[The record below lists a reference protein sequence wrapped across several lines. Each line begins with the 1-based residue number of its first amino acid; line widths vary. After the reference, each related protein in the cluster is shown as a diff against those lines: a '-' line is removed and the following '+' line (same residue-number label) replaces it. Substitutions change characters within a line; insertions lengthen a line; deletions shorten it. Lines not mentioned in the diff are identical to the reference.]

1 MDGKLIIL
9 SAPSGTGKTSIMK
22 YVLEQGL
29 PLSFSISATNRAPR
43 ENEKNGRDYYFLS
56 TAEFEEKVACGEF
69 LEWEEVY
76 SGRFYGTLRS
86 EVLRIR
92 ANGKSVVFDI
102 DVLGGLNIKEQFGE
116 QALSIFIKPPS
127 VESLRERLQIRGTE
141 TAKSLEERLAKAKFE
156 LSFEDRFDV
165 VVVNEHLEEAQQ
177 EVVAIVKNF
186 IQ

>member
-1 MDGKLIIL
+1 MDRKLIIL

-22 YVLEQGL
+22 HVLGQGL
-29 PLSFSISATNRAPR
+29 SLSFSISATNRLPR
-43 ENEKNGRDYYFLS
+43 GNEKNGRDYYFLS
-56 TAEFEEKVACGEF
+56 TAEFKEKVVCGEF

-76 SGRFYGTLRS
+76 PGRFYGTLRS
-86 EVLRIR
+86 EVSRIW
-92 ANGKSVVFDI
+92 ADGKSVVFDI

-116 QALSIFIKPPS
+116 QALAIFIKPPS
-127 VESLRERLQIRGTE
+127 MESLRERLEIRGTE
-141 TAKSLEERLAKAKFE
+141 TEESLKERLAKAEFE

-165 VVVNEHLEEAQQ
+165 TVVNERLEKAQQ